1 MRGQVLKADTADGL
15 GIILGDDGQRYR
27 FSQAQV
33 RDESRLAQGHVVDFI
48 GMGDEARDI
57 YMLKAAADTPAP
69 AASAPQPAA
78 APATYAAPAYA
89 HTPAVKSDG
98 IWTYFLRTLSK
109 NYFQFNGRARRQEYW
124 GYILFYLLAFIV
136 TIILDTIL
144 TLSIFGIEDA
154 DDGYFLPL
162 FTGLWLLYNIIPGIA
177 VTVRRFHDQDLSG
190 WKYLLNFIPYV
201 GGLVVFVF
209 MLIDSRAEENVHGP
223 SPKYQGHSAADAFA

>member
-33 RDESRLAQGHVVDFI
+33 RDDSRLAQGHVVDFI

-57 YMLKAAADTPAP
+57 YRLKAAADAP
-69 AASAPQPAA
+69 AAPASQPAA
-78 APATYAAPAYA
+78 AAPAAYAAPAYGF
-89 HTPAVKSDG
+89 TPAVKSDG
-98 IWTYFLRTLSK
+98 IWTYFLRTISS

-124 GYILFYLLAFIV
+124 GYILFYILAYFV

-144 TLSIFGIEDA
+144 TFSVFDIDQAEE
-154 DDGYFLPL
+154 GYFLPL
-162 FTGLWLLYNIIPGIA
+162 FTVLWLLYNIIPGIA

-190 WKYLLNFIPYV
+190 WMYLLNFIPYV
-201 GGLVVFVF
+201 GGLVVLVF
-209 MLIDSRAEENVHGP
+209 MFIDSRADENVHGP
-223 SPKYQGHSAADAFA
+223 SPKYQAQGAADAFV